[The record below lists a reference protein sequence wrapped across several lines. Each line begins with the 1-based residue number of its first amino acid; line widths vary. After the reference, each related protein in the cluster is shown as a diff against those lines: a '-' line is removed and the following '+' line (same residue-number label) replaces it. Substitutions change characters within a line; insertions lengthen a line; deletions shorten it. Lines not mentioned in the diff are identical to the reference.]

1 MITVNFI
8 GHLGG
13 DATLSNVNG
22 RSVINF
28 NAAHSESYTDAN
40 GNKVNKSIWVSC
52 SYWVEK
58 TTIAQYLKKG
68 TQIYLEGQPS
78 VDTYTKD
85 GKVFPQLRVRV
96 SQIQLL
102 GSNPNTQQPSSKQSF
117 NNHLGGNKTEFDS
130 KIMGY
135 NSDITTHGQ

>member
-1 MITVNFI
+1 MITINFI
-8 GHLGG
+8 GHLGA
-13 DATLSNVNG
+13 DAIVNNVNG
-22 RSVINF
+22 KNVVNF

-58 TTIAQYLKKG
+58 TAIAQYLKKG

-85 GKVFPQLRVRV
+85 GKVFPQLRIRV
-96 SQIQLL
+96 ASIQLL
-102 GSNPNTQQPSSKQSF
+102 GGSQNTQNQTSEQSF
-117 NNHLGGNKTEFDS
+117 NNHLGEHKTEF
-130 KIMGY
+130 
-135 NSDITTHGQ
+135 